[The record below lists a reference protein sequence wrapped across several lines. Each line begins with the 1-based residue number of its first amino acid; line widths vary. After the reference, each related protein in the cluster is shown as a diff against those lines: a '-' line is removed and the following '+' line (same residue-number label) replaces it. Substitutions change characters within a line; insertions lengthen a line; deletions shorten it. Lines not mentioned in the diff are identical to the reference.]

1 MDNRLRKIIIGLAIL
16 GLLVSIYMTIFKL
29 TNNEAMCIG
38 SGGCSVVN
46 ASRYS
51 EVNGI
56 PVALIGVGGYAAILA
71 LLFSDGELRR
81 APDPLAL
88 LFLEQRPG
96 FFQENGTM
104 MLFGISLVGFLF
116 TLYLIVVEVF
126 FIKAYCPFCLT
137 SQAVMTIIFIL
148 SVTRLVKQPQF
159 QEDLNAPY

>member
-1 MDNRLRKIIIGLAIL
+1 M
-16 GLLVSIYMTIFKL
+16 
-29 TNNEAMCIG
+29 
-38 SGGCSVVN
+38 N

-56 PVALIGVGGYAAILA
+56 PVALIGVGGYAAI
-71 LLFSDGELRR
+71 
-81 APDPLAL
+81 LAL